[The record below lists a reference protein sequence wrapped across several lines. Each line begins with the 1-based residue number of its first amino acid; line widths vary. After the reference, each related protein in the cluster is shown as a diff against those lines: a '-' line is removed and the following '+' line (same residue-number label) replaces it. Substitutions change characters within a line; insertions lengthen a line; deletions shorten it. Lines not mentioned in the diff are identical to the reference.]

1 MKRYTSREVR
11 QALVGKGNLQTHL
24 SDQIAEFN
32 PYLPGA
38 FQKLCSLDEE
48 LALQGWKRARSL
60 FSEKSSVE
68 ALENTW
74 ACVSHL
80 EEVRSFLVRGVVQDN
95 DTKVLARCKQIQA
108 LSVGNEDSNDTLDKI
123 VRGKYG
129 NKTPDL
135 LNLQGFDSELRIR
148 WGLASRVQRSASYF
162 DLLQCAGAVAS
173 VGVNDALKYLKE
185 ALDECQHPHIP
196 LITQI
201 QAITVSDSVFNILTA
216 DEVVFKKI
224 YAPVSLR
231 VSTTIEKIKKARLK
245 YKTDLVLINKIHS
258 HLSNRA
264 WKQASELA
272 NELTVDGPVLHA
284 AKLVSS
290 DHGSVTDLVNV
301 LSHEKWTCM
310 STDGHKKLV
319 RIFGTH
325 CISAYWKL
333 DSKTLAKSLV
343 DGSINERK
351 LSEYDIHQLGR
362 TWSLQT
368 KKSLINAKRYCVLQ
382 VNDKVWEGQTLVVLA
397 HAASVRPDDGK
408 ELLQTFLPKPDKAAE
423 VVESVLS
430 IGSKKFVTTL
440 AEVVYIKLMHGDPLS
455 GPTSW
460 DELLSSEIGNE
471 RWKQA
476 VKQGLLKSP
485 KLDQLLY
492 AVKNAY
498 PNVQQKK
505 FKQEAIDLFKSMKK
519 VSLDEATQIM
529 TWISI
534 RPSDAKYIASN
545 INSDTIRRIASIK
558 PGACTFDSIKLLYK
572 AVSEEHK
579 SLIWK
584 LQLDHVA
591 NSSQLMEL
599 AIEGAQK
606 GWKAKWNSRWAR
618 VTGSVE
624 SRSRC
629 LVFLSRN
636 DLLTLKTIRRHFT
649 EEVISSA
656 LLWTSNQL
664 PYKNSFEKIF
674 LELTS
679 VLGLRH
685 GATLRWLLSNRSQAN
700 AAGSKFDHLYERYE
714 IPKKS
719 GKMRKIFAPAAGLK
733 RIQKSIAINLLDPL
747 GAHASAYGFVKGRSI
762 VGNAQL
768 HVKKMLVVNADVS
781 NCFPS
786 VRWPL
791 VRHAL
796 MRDLS
801 YQLSPISISFLV
813 DLCTAEGALPIGAP
827 TSPAILNRVMYKT
840 DEILNHQAAL
850 RGCSYSR
857 YADDITFSGNAGA
870 VSLLGVARGVLSGI
884 GLSLDPQ
891 KTNIFRR
898 GRRQICT
905 GLVVNEKVN
914 VPRRIRKRVRAAV
927 HAFENSKSVHWD
939 GEQMNSS
946 ELRGRLEFLKMVTPD
961 TAGPLIA
968 RLNLAM
974 EKKNSQ
980 IDNQKKT
987 AAKLGKSKP

>member
-1 MKRYTSREVR
+1 MKRYTTREVR
-11 QALVGKGNLQTHL
+11 QALVGKGNLQILL

-38 FQKLCSLDEE
+38 FQKLSLIDKE
-48 LALQGWKRARSL
+48 LALQGWKRARNL
-60 FSEKSSVE
+60 FSEKPAVE
-68 ALENTW
+68 AFENTW

-80 EEVRSFLVRGVVQDN
+80 EEVRSFLIRGVEQDK
-95 DTKVLARCKQIQA
+95 DTEVLTRSKQIRA
-108 LSVGNEDSNDTLDKI
+108 LSAGDEDSNDTLDKI
-123 VRGKYG
+123 FRGKYG
-129 NKTPDL
+129 DKTPDL
-135 LNLQGFDSELRIR
+135 LNLHGFASKLRIR
-148 WGLASRVQRSASYF
+148 WGLASRVQRCASYI
-162 DLLQCAGAVAS
+162 DLLQCAGTLAS

-185 ALDECQHPHIP
+185 ALAECQHLDVP

-201 QAITVSDSVFNILTA
+201 QAITLSDSEFNILTV
-216 DEVVFKKI
+216 DEEVFKKI
-224 YAPVSLR
+224 YTPVSSR
-231 VSTTIEKIKKARLK
+231 VTATIEKIQKARIK
-245 YKTDLVLINKIHS
+245 YKTDLVLVKKIHS
-258 HLSNRA
+258 HLSNRS
-264 WKQASELA
+264 WKQASDLASEL
-272 NELTVDGPVLHA
+272 NVDGPVLHA

-290 DHGSVTDLVNV
+290 EHGAVADIVNV
-301 LSHEKWTCM
+301 QSNEKWTCM
-310 STDGHKKLV
+310 SADGHKKLV
-319 RIFGTH
+319 RTFGAH
-325 CISAYWKL
+325 CISAHWKL
-333 DSKTLAKSLV
+333 DAETLAQSLV
-343 DGSINERK
+343 DGLINERK
-351 LSEYDIHQLGR
+351 FSEYDVHQLGC

-368 KKSLINAKRYCVLQ
+368 KNSLIKAKRYRALQ
-382 VNDKVWEGQTLVVLA
+382 LDDKVWEGQSLKVLA

-408 ELLQTFLPKPDKAAE
+408 ELLRTYLPKPNKAAE

-440 AEVVYIKLMHGDPLS
+440 AEVVHIKLIHGDPLA

-460 DELLSSEIGNE
+460 DELLSSEIGTE

-476 VKQGLLKSP
+476 VRQGLLKRP
-485 KLDQLLY
+485 RLDQLLY

-498 PNVQQKK
+498 ANVQQTG
-505 FKQEAIDLFKSMKK
+505 FKQDAIDLFKRMKR

-529 TWISI
+529 TWISF
-534 RPSDAKYIASN
+534 RPSDAKYIAQN
-545 INSDTIRRIASIK
+545 INSPTISRIASLK
-558 PGACTFDSIKLLYK
+558 PGACTFDSIKLLYQ
-572 AVSEEHK
+572 AVSEEHAN
-579 SLIWK
+579 LIWK
-584 LQLDHVA
+584 MQLGHVA
-591 NSSQLMEL
+591 NSNQLMEL
-599 AIEGAQK
+599 AIEGAKK
-606 GWKAKWNSRWAR
+606 GWQANWNSRWVR

-624 SRSRC
+624 SRSRG

-636 DLLTLKTIRRHFT
+636 DLVALKTIRRHFT

-656 LLWTSNQL
+656 LLWTSKQL
-664 PYKNSFEKIF
+664 PHKNSFEKIF

-685 GATLRWLLSNRSQAN
+685 GATLRWLLSNRSQIK

-719 GKMRKIFAPAAGLK
+719 GKMRKISAPAAGLK
-733 RIQKSIAINLLDPL
+733 RIQKSIAVNLLDPL
-747 GAHASAYGFVKGRSI
+747 GAHSSAYGFVKGKSI

-768 HVKKMLVVNADVS
+768 HVGKLLVVNADVS

-791 VRHAL
+791 VRYAL

-840 DEILNHQAAL
+840 DEILTHQAGL

-857 YADDITFSGNAGA
+857 YADDITFSGNSGA
-870 VSLLGVARGVLSGI
+870 VGLLGVARGVLNGI

-939 GEQMNSS
+939 GGQMNPS
-946 ELRGRLEFLKMVTPD
+946 ELRGRLEFLKMVAPD
-961 TAGPLIA
+961 ATSPLIA
-968 RLNLAM
+968 RLNLALA
-974 EKKNSQ
+974 KKTPQ
-980 IDNQKKT
+980 KDDQKKKAT
-987 AAKLGKSKP
+987 KRGKSKP